1 MVSFIISIDTS
12 FAMSNNFFSLFL
24 SEDFVKESEIVV
36 ILDGISNIKLV
47 HYIEELE
54 NENNNIRLIK
64 SEKVGYGRANNIA
77 VKHSL
82 GEYLFFINCDVFVE
96 NGCFEKM
103 FDALKNGKA
112 DCVQPLLIYPQ
123 SNLVQCAGAFFGSYY
138 KDHLFDGNKIDAPI
152 VQQEGKRQALTSAL
166 YAMKKSTFWEFG
178 GFDEFYYN
186 KLEGFEL
193 SYKISLSGKT
203 CLYLPSARA
212 WHSRGGGRKQYS
224 FDFRQQ
230 EAYFWSRFGDTVKE
244 DFSFYI
250 NMQMSNINY
259 TQPYYT
265 IILNQLRTW
274 KDVLSKTHLQIQE
287 LIEMPW
293 ISPGTFNLWDIFPNE
308 LLTYNGNLLLIVEN
322 IRYLKD
328 NLYWFSLRN
337 NPYDLAIDR
346 YANAVNIMDYIS

>member
-1 MVSFIISIDTS
+1 M
-12 FAMSNNFFSLFL
+12 
-24 SEDFVKESEIVV
+24 
-36 ILDGISNIKLV
+36 
-47 HYIEELE
+47 
-54 NENNNIRLIK
+54 
-64 SEKVGYGRANNIA
+64 
-77 VKHSL
+77 
-82 GEYLFFINCDVFVE
+82 
-96 NGCFEKM
+96 
-103 FDALKNGKA
+103 
-112 DCVQPLLIYPQ
+112 
-123 SNLVQCAGAFFGSYY
+123 
-138 KDHLFDGNKIDAPI
+138 
-152 VQQEGKRQALTSAL
+152 
-166 YAMKKSTFWEFG
+166 
-178 GFDEFYYN
+178 
-186 KLEGFEL
+186 
-193 SYKISLSGKT
+193 
-203 CLYLPSARA
+203 
-212 WHSRGGGRKQYS
+212 
-224 FDFRQQ
+224 
-230 EAYFWSRFGDTVKE
+230 KE